1 MLAKTNPIIPNTKSN
16 DTFVRAFLLYTG
28 AFLFSIIITMLVHE
42 LGHFLAFKLRG
53 YEFITIRINPFMGNT
68 STSQN
73 IFPNDF
79 EFIVL
84 GGTIFDLSVATL
96 TAAMLRFTKSPN
108 WLPARMYPATA
119 FLTEGMVIIAG
130 LFFEETI
137 TDFAW
142 LISLGW
148 HPIIVGIFGTLFI
161 IAGGYL
167 TYEIWILIGI
177 DLKSH
182 RKQLLILNIPY
193 LLYSLAGFLIG
204 QAMSIDLDFFKRFLT
219 ACAVLQWLFL
229 GIRIMLYP
237 NFTPF
242 IQKRTIKTKPR
253 IALGSSI
260 FSILLGCALWIVS
273 LL

>member
-1 MLAKTNPIIPNTKSN
+1 MLAKTNPIVTDTKSD
-16 DTFVRAFLLYTG
+16 DTFVQAFLLYTG
-28 AFLFSIIITMLVHE
+28 AFLFSIIMTMLVHE
-42 LGHFLAFKLRG
+42 LGHFLAFHLRG

-68 STSQN
+68 STPQK
-73 IFPNDF
+73 IFPTDF
-79 EFIVL
+79 EFIAL
-84 GGTIFDLSVATL
+84 GGTIFNLSVATL
-96 TAAMLRFTKSPN
+96 TAAMLRFTKSPY

-119 FLTEGMVIIAG
+119 FLTEGMVIITG

-142 LISLGW
+142 LVSLGW
-148 HPIIVGIFGTLFI
+148 HSIIVGTLGTLFI

-177 DLKSH
+177 DLKSP

-193 LLYSLAGFLIG
+193 LIYILAGFLTG
-204 QAMSIDLDFFKRFLT
+204 QAISIDLDFFKRFLA

-237 NFTPF
+237 TFAPY
-242 IQKRTIKTKPR
+242 IQKRTIKTRPR

-260 FSILLGCALWIVS
+260 FSFLLGCALWVVS